1 MVGAD
6 RLPVLETVEVTAENK
21 YRLIVEIFFE
31 IRSSLSVTCWPT
43 RNTTKASGRP
53 EALDQR
59 AFPHMAT
66 RSKTR
71 KKTASKGVTL
81 SSVPAGD
88 RYLDLVREC
97 PLRIIR
103 SESEYGQ
110 AIAMLDRLS
119 DLGNDRTSD
128 ETEYLLSLTVFVKK
142 YEDEHHLMPP
152 VSGVDMLRYLLE
164 THNVTQSSLASA
176 TGLAVSTISEI
187 LAGKRKLGLKHIAE
201 LARFFG
207 VKQAVFLDD

>member
-1 MVGAD
+1 MG
-6 RLPVLETVEVTAENK
+6 T
-21 YRLIVEIFFE
+21 
-31 IRSSLSVTCWPT
+31 
-43 RNTTKASGRP
+43 
-53 EALDQR
+53 
-59 AFPHMAT
+59 H
-66 RSKTR
+66 SKTR
-71 KKTASKGVTL
+71 KKTTSKGVTL
-81 SSVPAGD
+81 SLVPAGD

-97 PLRIIR
+97 PLRVIR
-103 SESEYGQ
+103 SESEYRQ
-110 AIAMLDRLS
+110 AIAMLDGLS
-119 DLGNDRTSD
+119 DLGNDRTVD

-164 THNVTQSSLASA
+164 THNVTQSALASA

-187 LAGKRKLGLKHIAE
+187 LAGKRKLGLKHIAK

>member
-1 MVGAD
+1 MG
-6 RLPVLETVEVTAENK
+6 
-21 YRLIVEIFFE
+21 
-31 IRSSLSVTCWPT
+31 
-43 RNTTKASGRP
+43 
-53 EALDQR
+53 
-59 AFPHMAT
+59 T

-71 KKTASKGVTL
+71 KKTTSKSVTF

-119 DLGNDRTSD
+119 DLGNDRTVD
-128 ETEYLLSLTVFVKK
+128 ETEYLLSLTVIVKK
-142 YEDEHHLMPP
+142 YEDEHHFMPL

-164 THNVTQSSLASA
+164 THNVTQSSRGPWQQDLQFPRFPRSLRASGSSGSSTSPSWLNFLAS
-176 TGLAVSTISEI
+176 SKPFSWTIDRERLGREI
-187 LAGKRKLGLKHIAE
+187 PHLKMP
-201 LARFFG
+201 
-207 VKQAVFLDD
+207 V

>member
-1 MVGAD
+1 MAT
-6 RLPVLETVEVTAENK
+6 RPK
-21 YRLIVEIFFE
+21 
-31 IRSSLSVTCWPT
+31 T
-43 RNTTKASGRP
+43 RNTP
-53 EALDQR
+53 
-59 AFPHMAT
+59 
-66 RSKTR
+66 
-71 KKTASKGVTL
+71 SKGVNL

-97 PLRIIR
+97 PLRVIR

-128 ETEYLLSLTVFVKK
+128 ETEYLLALTVLVKK

-164 THNVTQSSLASA
+164 THNVTQSAVALA
-176 TGLAVSTISEI
+176 TGLAVSTISEV
-187 LAGKRKLGLKHIAE
+187 LTGKRKLALKHITG
-201 LARFFG
+201 LAQFFG
-207 VKQAVFLDD
+207 VKPAVFLDD